1 MMVAPYASAESVG
14 GCSHMHAYMCTRG
27 LVYSHAHA
35 LCSRGV
41 RVCEREGAQVQR
53 TCVHAMQVCIM
64 VCLPCS
70 QSPPLAGECAL
81 VFTRHLRHANS
92 LPASG
97 PVPQWSGEYVHNRQQ
112 THDVTDSAESF
123 IGPSIAR
130 ISYGYRTDVRG
141 MYGGCTGDVRGMY
154 G

>member
-1 MMVAPYASAESVG
+1 MVAVICTLTCVRVDG
-14 GCSHMHAYMCTRG
+14 CTRMRT
-27 LVYSHAHA
+27 YM
-35 LCSRGV
+35 CSRGV
-41 RVCEREGAQVQR
+41 HVCEREGAQVQR

-112 THDVTDSAESF
+112 IHDVTDSAESF

-154 G
+154 GGCTGDVRRMYG